1 MDRDHAYDDI
11 ISLDRPPSPGHPP
24 LSRESRAAQFSPFAA
39 LTGFEDAIEETA
51 RWTDSRLDPGEEDV
65 KRLNEQL
72 RLLKEREG
80 ERPFVRLTV
89 FQADEKKD
97 GGRYVTL
104 RERLKRVQ
112 EDEGRLLLENGQWVA
127 FSDLLE
133 AEIEETE
140 SKET

>member
-1 MDRDHAYDDI
+1 MDRDQSYDDI

-72 RLLKEREG
+72 CLLKEREG
-80 ERPFVRLTV
+80 ERPFVRLKV
-89 FQADEKKD
+89 FQADEKKT
-97 GGRYVTL
+97 GGKYVLL
-104 RERLKRVQ
+104 RDRLKRVK
-112 EDEGRLLLENGQWVA
+112 EDEGRLVLEGGQWVA

-133 AEIEETE
+133 AEVEEAA
-140 SKET
+140 K